1 MKPTN
6 TNTQAVERDIDA
18 GNAAGEGQTEAS
30 AEQAADLAAL
40 EAAAGG
46 QAQPGGAV
54 ATVEPEQQGPTKQEE
69 IAALMGMAVAAL
81 SPFLPSLKAIYTPE
95 TIGAAS
101 GAIGALCDKHGWL
114 GDGVFGKYGAE
125 IACAAVVGPLAWAT
139 YHGVR
144 ADLAEHAK
152 RKPIEAVSSGGGID
166 LDAQVPAPVATE
178 RTGPAVTFG
187 SAPA

>member
-1 MKPTN
+1 MKPSN
-6 TNTQAVERDIDA
+6 TNTQDVERDIDK
-18 GNAAGEGQTEAS
+18 GNAASDEPQAS

-46 QAQPGGAV
+46 QAQPGGKV
-54 ATVEPEQQGPTKQEE
+54 ATVEPEQQGPSKQEE

-81 SPFLPSLKAIYTPE
+81 SPMLPSLKAIYTPE

-114 GDGVFGKYGAE
+114 DGGVFGKYGAE
-125 IACAAVVGPLAWAT
+125 IACAAVVGPLAYAT

-152 RKPIEAVSSGGGID
+152 RRPIEAVAAGGGID
-166 LDAQVPAPVATE
+166 LDAPVQAPAAPE

-187 SAPA
+187 SAPV